1 MSKSGM
7 KVVAL
12 GQQKGGV
19 GKSAAAINLA
29 CQAIAAGH
37 KAAIVDLDSE
47 QGTTRKWRERR
58 NGTEQPVVVTATA
71 ADLEEKLA
79 KLKADGAQW
88 VFLDLPGRASHVAS
102 AGFKESDL
110 VIIPCRPLDVDVEAS
125 FDTIERVQRAKIKY
139 AYLMNIAPGNQDK
152 ARARQVA
159 GILRAHGHTVAE
171 PIIVQRIEVPD
182 GISAGQ
188 GVNEFRPKSESSKE
202 FAELFAW
209 IKKETSK

>member
-1 MSKSGM
+1 MSKGEM

-29 CQAIAAGH
+29 CQAVAAGH

-58 NGTEQPVVVTATA
+58 NGTEQPSVVSADASSLDA
-71 ADLEEKLA
+71 ALEALRGQGVE
-79 KLKADGAQW
+79 W
-88 VFLDLPGRASHVAS
+88 VFLDLPGRAAHVAS
-102 AGFKESDL
+102 AGFKGSHL
-110 VIIPCRPLDVDVEAS
+110 VLIPCRPLDVDVEAS
-125 FDTIERVQRAKIKY
+125 FDTIDRVRRAKVKY

-159 GILRAHGHTVAE
+159 GILRAHGHTVADA
-171 PIIVQRIEVPD
+171 IIVQRIEVPD

-188 GVNEFRPKSESSKE
+188 GVNEFRPKSESNKE

-209 IKKETSK
+209 IKKETEK

>member
-37 KAAIVDLDSE
+37 SAAIIDLDSE

-58 NGTEQPVVVTATA
+58 NGTEQPVVVTANA
-71 ADLEEKLA
+71 GDLASKLA
-79 KLKADGAQW
+79 ELKAAGVEW
-88 VFLDLPGRASHVAS
+88 VFLDLPGRAAHVAS
-102 AGFKESDL
+102 VGFKESNL
-110 VIIPCRPLDVDVEAS
+110 VVIPCRPLDVDVEAS
-125 FDTIERVQRAKIKY
+125 FDTIERVKAAGIKY

-159 GILRAHGHTVAE
+159 GILRAHGHAVAE

-182 GISAGQ
+182 GISAGL
-188 GVNEFRPKSESSKE
+188 GVNEFRPKSESGKE
-202 FAELFAW
+202 FADLFKWIAKE
-209 IKKETSK
+209 IKK